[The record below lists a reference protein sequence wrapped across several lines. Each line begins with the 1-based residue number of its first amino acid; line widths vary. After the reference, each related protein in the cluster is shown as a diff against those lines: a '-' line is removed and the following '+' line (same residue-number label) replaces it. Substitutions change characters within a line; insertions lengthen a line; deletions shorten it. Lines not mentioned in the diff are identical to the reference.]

1 MALRLIVVILLLS
14 SVALPQDTWTGVD
27 RVVAVGDVHG
37 DLSQFTT
44 VLRDA
49 GVIDDKNRWSGG
61 STHLVQLGDI
71 PDMGPDTS
79 EIFELLIQL
88 EKQAKKA
95 GGEIHALIGDHE
107 AMNMYGD
114 LRFVTPE
121 EFKSFEKGGSKTLR
135 RQAYEMHIAQ
145 EAASARGGSR
155 GVYNDD
161 YKAEWEKAHPLGFYE
176 HRNAYLA
183 RGDLGRWIRKNNTII
198 KINDTLFVHG
208 GISPRYA
215 NWDLYALNRQIS
227 SELNDP
233 SMIAGGV
240 AVDESGPLSYEGLAR
255 DSEER
260 LATHVD
266 ALLAKHNAKRIVIG
280 HTPTIGTVMPRF
292 GGKVLMVD
300 VGLSAALGGRTSCL
314 SFEDGQAYALH
325 NGQRLELPVDGSSA
339 ELLRYLTSA
348 SAADPGARGLRAAV
362 SQMKAG
368 TLPQAA
374 ASQRRR
380 R

>member
-1 MALRLIVVILLLS
+1 MALRLLAVILLLS
-14 SVALPQDTWTGVD
+14 PLAFSQDTWTGVG
-27 RVVAVGDVHG
+27 RVVAVGDIHG
-37 DLSQFTT
+37 DLGQFTM
-44 VLRDA
+44 VLRQA

-71 PDMGPDTS
+71 ADMGPDTL
-79 EIFELLIQL
+79 EIFELLMQL

-95 GGEIHALIGDHE
+95 GGEVHALIGDHD

-121 EFKSFEKGGSKTLR
+121 EFKAFERGGSKSLR

-155 GVYNDD
+155 GVYNED
-161 YKAEWEKAHPLGFYE
+161 YKIGWENAHPLGFYE
-176 HRNAYLA
+176 HRNAYHA

-198 KINDTLFVHG
+198 KIDDTLFVHG

-215 NWDLYALNRQIS
+215 NWDLYALNQQIS
-227 SELNDP
+227 AELNDP

-240 AVDESGPLSYEGLAR
+240 AVDESGPLGYAGLAYQP
-255 DSEER
+255 EER

-266 ALLAKHNAKRIVIG
+266 ALLAKHDAKRIVIG

-300 VGLSAALGGRTSCL
+300 VGLSAAFGARASCL
-314 SFEDGQAYALH
+314 VIEEGQAYTMH
-325 NGQRLELPVDGSSA
+325 RGQRLELPADDSSA
-339 ELLRYLTSA
+339 ELLRYLSSA
-348 SAADPGARGLRAAV
+348 SAANPGVAALRSALTLLE
-362 SQMKAG
+362 SG
-368 TLPQAA
+368 TIPNAA